1 MRIAK
6 RLATVAAATALAIS
20 GSGFA
25 ADEAEARTLPF
36 DFESNICSL
45 AAMVG
50 INFED
55 CTWA

>member
-1 MRIAK
+1 MRITK
-6 RLATVAAATALAIS
+6 RLATVVAVAALAIS

-25 ADEAEARTLPF
+25 VDETEARTSPF

-50 INFED
+50 VSFED